1 MSVAEQ
7 YPARTDTNGTTWYRP
22 GFTGKTP
29 PSMWGWTSDPLQ
41 AHPDYAKAASLCGVP
56 DNATPEDRAAIL
68 EFTEHLRAK
77 TVEGLPGRIA
87 CYECGE
93 FGHPGS
99 LCPSVP
105 VSPMKRGGIRYPS
118 EQVIDICEVPDTEL
132 PGMWERADFISNGP
146 ECCTNACCGP
156 GSYCCRHANPH
167 THDEK
172 GNYVPISTKAENP
185 AAEGKPTT
193 QEEGIT
199 REIPS
204 GTPGPARYTD
214 DKGSGEGHFSAG
226 GTEPEKASPDARGDS
241 PLDGAGQEE
250 RVRPDSTEPLL
261 PRCGGRSEHVHRE
274 PQPPSA
280 HQRGG
285 SMTEMMVDGSPDVA
299 RYSEHSRYPLPPI
312 PPQVEVSV
320 DGYQRYKV
328 PSPTTGKLTG
338 FTRATTVART
348 TAEEYNLEQ
357 WKIRTKVQAVLKAQ
371 DAFDRCADGRYPTAD
386 EDRELAQL
394 YEKLLKAIAEGKS
407 RPINQAIDKIDDVA
421 GGADARELGGAV
433 HDWLGELDS
442 GRILLHQIP
451 EQFQPYAVAYQECL
465 MRAGL
470 IAMPEYIERLVL
482 NNRGIETICG
492 RIDRIYRCVTDGQL
506 YLGDLKTSESLD
518 FSLLEYAIQFA
529 AYGYAPLMC
538 AMDRLSWE
546 PMPKLVGLPHPS
558 DDEVFGEDGDPR
570 DPMCFCV
577 HVPRTQPERS
587 QVIPFNLRFG
597 ANAYIQA
604 LEVRKT
610 RNAAKKEVL
619 GQTTPIPSK
628 EALRYVEARQALQN
642 IHDEADARNVME
654 KYEDV
659 LDDGLMEFGA
669 QCFELL

>member
-22 GFTGKTP
+22 RFIGKTP
-29 PSMWGWTSDPLQ
+29 PSMWGWTGHPEQ
-41 AHPDYAKAASLCGVP
+41 AHPDYAKVASICELP

-68 EFTEHLRAK
+68 EFSAQLRQQAVAVA
-77 TVEGLPGRIA
+77 TGNDVHRIA
-87 CYECGE
+87 SAVE
-93 FGHPGS
+93 
-99 LCPSVP
+99 
-105 VSPMKRGGIRYPS
+105 
-118 EQVIDICEVPDTEL
+118 VIEL
-132 PGMWERADFISNGP
+132 I
-146 ECCTNACCGP
+146 
-156 GSYCCRHANPH
+156 
-167 THDEK
+167 DELAM
-172 GNYVPISTKAENP
+172 AENP
-185 AAEGKPTT
+185 AAT
-193 QEEGIT
+193 QQ
-199 REIPS
+199 
-204 GTPGPARYTD
+204 
-214 DKGSGEGHFSAG
+214 KGNS
-226 GTEPEKASPDARGDS
+226 
-241 PLDGAGQEE
+241 
-250 RVRPDSTEPLL
+250 V
-261 PRCGGRSEHVHRE
+261 
-274 PQPPSA
+274 
-280 HQRGG
+280 
-285 SMTEMMVDGSPDVA
+285 TEMMVDGSPDVA

-357 WKIRTKVQAVLKAQ
+357 WKIRTKVMAVLKAKEAYEVVDVIAQ
-371 DAFDRCADGRYPTAD
+371 GD
-386 EDRELAQL
+386 EDTVELAQL

-558 DDEVFGEDGDPR
+558 DNEVFGEDGDPR

-597 ANAYIQA
+597 ADAYIQA

-610 RNAAKKEVL
+610 RTAAKKEVL

>member
-7 YPARTDTNGTTWYRP
+7 YPARTDDNRTTWYRP

-29 PSMWGWTSDPLQ
+29 PSMWGWTSQPEQ
-41 AHPDYAKAASLCGVP
+41 AHPDYAKAASMCALP
-56 DNATPEDRAAIL
+56 DNAGPEDRAAIL
-68 EFTEHLRAK
+68 EFAEHLRAK

-105 VSPMKRGGIRYPS
+105 VPPMKRGGIRYPS
-118 EQVIDICEVPDTEL
+118 EQVIDICEVPNTEL
-132 PGMWERADFISNGP
+132 PGMWERADFTGGREVVRGSDYDPNCRDCNYDTHRCRG
-146 ECCTNACCGP
+146 CGEP
-156 GSYCCRHANPH
+156 YLH
-167 THDEK
+167 
-172 GNYVPISTKAENP
+172 GNHPSCKDCEPAENP
-185 AAEGKPTT
+185 AAT
-193 QEEGIT
+193 QQ
-199 REIPS
+199 
-204 GTPGPARYTD
+204 
-214 DKGSGEGHFSAG
+214 KGNS
-226 GTEPEKASPDARGDS
+226 
-241 PLDGAGQEE
+241 
-250 RVRPDSTEPLL
+250 V
-261 PRCGGRSEHVHRE
+261 
-274 PQPPSA
+274 
-280 HQRGG
+280 
-285 SMTEMMVDGSPDVA
+285 TEMMVDGSPDVA

-357 WKIRTKVQAVLKAQ
+357 WKIRTKVMAVLKAKEAYEVVDVIAQ
-371 DAFDRCADGRYPTAD
+371 GD
-386 EDRELAQL
+386 EDTVELAQL

-558 DDEVFGEDGDPR
+558 DNEVFGEDGDPR

-597 ANAYIQA
+597 ADAYIQA

>member
-1 MSVAEQ
+1 MADVNVAQQ
-7 YPARTDTNGTTWYRP
+7 YPARTDDNGTTWYRP

-29 PSMWGWTSDPLQ
+29 PSMWGWTSQPEQ
-41 AHPDYAKAASLCGVP
+41 AHPDYA
-56 DNATPEDRAAIL
+56 
-68 EFTEHLRAK
+68 
-77 TVEGLPGRIA
+77 VETAESQDGSVRIVTH
-87 CYECGE
+87 G
-93 FGHPGS
+93 GS
-99 LCPSVP
+99 LQS
-105 VSPMKRGGIRYPS
+105 IRCPS
-118 EQVIDICEVPDTEL
+118 EQIIDICEVPDVEL

-146 ECCTNACCGP
+146 ECCTNDCCGP

-172 GNYVPISTKAENP
+172 GKYVPIPAKAENP
-185 AAEGKPTT
+185 AAKGK
-193 QEEGIT
+193 
-199 REIPS
+199 
-204 GTPGPARYTD
+204 
-214 DKGSGEGHFSAG
+214 SA
-226 GTEPEKASPDARGDS
+226 TPEKGNS
-241 PLDGAGQEE
+241 
-250 RVRPDSTEPLL
+250 VTEI
-261 PRCGGRSEHVHRE
+261 
-274 PQPPSA
+274 
-280 HQRGG
+280 
-285 SMTEMMVDGSPDVA
+285 MVDGSPDVA

-312 PPQVEVSV
+312 PPQVEVTV

-357 WKIRTKVQAVLKAQ
+357 WKIRTKVMAVLKAKAAA
-371 DAFDRCADGRYPTAD
+371 DNRSDGVLALADGDTLAEAFDD
-386 EDRELAQL
+386 
-394 YEKLLKAIAEGKS
+394 LLKAMADGKS
-407 RPINQAIDKIDDVA
+407 RPINQAIDKIDDLA

-451 EQFQPYAVAYQECL
+451 DQFQPYAVAYQECL
-465 MRAGL
+465 ARAGL

-482 NNRGIETICG
+482 NNRGVETICG
-492 RIDRIYRCVTDGQL
+492 RIDRIYQCVTDGQL

-558 DDEVFGEDGDPR
+558 DEAVFGEDGDPR

-597 ANAYIQA
+597 ADAYIQA
-604 LEVRKT
+604 LDVRKT
-610 RNAAKKEVL
+610 RSAAKKEVL

-642 IHDEADARNVME
+642 IHDEADARTVLE

>member
-7 YPARTDTNGTTWYRP
+7 YPARTDTNGATWYRP
-22 GFTGKTP
+22 VRSKGIDFDQ
-29 PSMWGWTSDPLQ
+29 WGWTSDPHQ
-41 AHPDYAKAASLCGVP
+41 AHPDYEYDPASDSWNDGMGGRNTMLGLSRSSRHCGV
-56 DNATPEDRAAIL
+56 A
-68 EFTEHLRAK
+68 
-77 TVEGLPGRIA
+77 
-87 CYECGE
+87 
-93 FGHPGS
+93 
-99 LCPSVP
+99 
-105 VSPMKRGGIRYPS
+105 S
-118 EQVIDICEVPDTEL
+118 EQVIDIYEMPDIEL
-132 PGMWERADFISNGP
+132 PGMWERADFTGGREVVRGANYDPNCQDCNYDTHRCRG
-146 ECCTNACCGP
+146 CGEP
-156 GSYCCRHANPH
+156 YLH
-167 THDEK
+167 
-172 GNYVPISTKAENP
+172 GNHPSCKDCEPAENP
-185 AAEGKPTT
+185 AAT
-193 QEEGIT
+193 QE
-199 REIPS
+199 
-204 GTPGPARYTD
+204 
-214 DKGSGEGHFSAG
+214 KGN
-226 GTEPEKASPDARGDS
+226 
-241 PLDGAGQEE
+241 
-250 RVRPDSTEPLL
+250 V
-261 PRCGGRSEHVHRE
+261 V
-274 PQPPSA
+274 
-280 HQRGG
+280 
-285 SMTEMMVDGSPDVA
+285 TEMMVDGSPDVA
-299 RYSEHSRYPLPPI
+299 RYSEYSRYPLPPI

-357 WKIRTKVQAVLKAQ
+357 WKIRTKVMAVLKAKEAYEVVDVIAQ
-371 DAFDRCADGRYPTAD
+371 GD
-386 EDRELAQL
+386 EDTIELAQL

-451 EQFQPYAVAYQECL
+451 EQFRPYAVAYQECL
-465 MRAGL
+465 ARAGL

-558 DDEVFGEDGDPR
+558 DNEVFGEDGDPR

-597 ANAYIQA
+597 ADAYIQA

>member
-1 MSVAEQ
+1 MVNVAED

-22 GFTGKTP
+22 GFIGKTP
-29 PSMWGWTSDPLQ
+29 PSMWGWTSQPEQ
-41 AHPDYAKAASLCGVP
+41 AHPDYAKAASICELP
-56 DNATPEDRAAIL
+56 DHATPEDRAAIL
-68 EFTEHLRAK
+68 RFAAELQDK
-77 TVEGLPGRIA
+77 TTKVA
-87 CYECGE
+87 YEPYGNRPHE
-93 FGHPGS
+93 
-99 LCPSVP
+99 L
-105 VSPMKRGGIRYPS
+105 
-118 EQVIDICEVPDTEL
+118 PDTEL
-132 PGMWERADFISNGP
+132 PGMWERADFTGGREVVRGANYDPNCHDCNYDTHRCRG
-146 ECCTNACCGP
+146 CGEP
-156 GSYCCRHANPH
+156 YLH
-167 THDEK
+167 
-172 GNYVPISTKAENP
+172 GNHPSCKDCEPAENP
-185 AAEGKPTT
+185 AAT
-193 QEEGIT
+193 QE
-199 REIPS
+199 
-204 GTPGPARYTD
+204 
-214 DKGSGEGHFSAG
+214 KGN
-226 GTEPEKASPDARGDS
+226 
-241 PLDGAGQEE
+241 
-250 RVRPDSTEPLL
+250 V
-261 PRCGGRSEHVHRE
+261 V
-274 PQPPSA
+274 
-280 HQRGG
+280 
-285 SMTEMMVDGSPDVA
+285 TEMMVDGSPDVA
-299 RYSEHSRYPLPPI
+299 RYSEYSRYPLPPI

-357 WKIRTKVQAVLKAQ
+357 WKIRTKVMAVLKAKEAYEVVDVIAQ
-371 DAFDRCADGRYPTAD
+371 GD
-386 EDRELAQL
+386 EDTVELAQL

-597 ANAYIQA
+597 ADAYIQA

-610 RNAAKKEVL
+610 RTAAKKEVL

>member
-1 MSVAEQ
+1 MSVAEE
-7 YPARTDTNGTTWYRP
+7 YPARTDGNRTTWYRP

-68 EFTEHLRAK
+68 EFAAELQAK
-77 TVEGLPGRIA
+77 TAKV
-87 CYECGE
+87 
-93 FGHPGS
+93 
-99 LCPSVP
+99 
-105 VSPMKRGGIRYPS
+105 KS
-118 EQVIDICEVPDTEL
+118 ELYGNGPLDVPDIEL
-132 PGMWERADFISNGP
+132 PGMWERADFTGGREVVRGANYDPNCQDCNYDTHRCRG
-146 ECCTNACCGP
+146 CGEP
-156 GSYCCRHANPH
+156 YLH
-167 THDEK
+167 
-172 GNYVPISTKAENP
+172 GNHPSCKDCEPAENP
-185 AAEGKPTT
+185 AAT
-193 QEEGIT
+193 QE
-199 REIPS
+199 
-204 GTPGPARYTD
+204 
-214 DKGSGEGHFSAG
+214 KGN
-226 GTEPEKASPDARGDS
+226 
-241 PLDGAGQEE
+241 
-250 RVRPDSTEPLL
+250 V
-261 PRCGGRSEHVHRE
+261 V
-274 PQPPSA
+274 
-280 HQRGG
+280 
-285 SMTEMMVDGSPDVA
+285 TEMMVDGSPDVA
-299 RYSEHSRYPLPPI
+299 RYSEYSRYPLPPI
-312 PPQVEVSV
+312 PPQVEVTV

-328 PSPTTGKLTG
+328 PSPSTGKLTG
-338 FTRATTVART
+338 FTRATTVSRT
-348 TAEEYNLEQ
+348 TSEEYNLEQ
-357 WKIRTKVQAVLKAQ
+357 WKIRTKVMAVLKAKAAADNRSDGVLMIAGGDVLAEAY
-371 DAFDRCADGRYPTAD
+371 DA
-386 EDRELAQL
+386 
-394 YEKLLKAIAEGKS
+394 LLKAMDDGKS
-407 RPINQAIDKIDDVA
+407 RPINQAIDKIDDLA

-465 MRAGL
+465 ARAGL
-470 IAMPEYIERLVL
+470 IAMPEFIERLVL

-538 AMDRLSWE
+538 AIDRLGWE

-558 DDEVFGEDGDPR
+558 DDKVFGEDGDPR

-597 ANAYIQA
+597 ADAYIQA

-642 IHDEADARNVME
+642 IHDEEDARNVME

>member
-22 GFTGKTP
+22 VRPKGIDFDQ
-29 PSMWGWTSDPLQ
+29 WGWTSDPRQ
-41 AHPDYAKAASLCGVP
+41 AHPDYEYDPASDSWNDGMGGRNTMLGLSRSSRHCGV
-56 DNATPEDRAAIL
+56 A
-68 EFTEHLRAK
+68 
-77 TVEGLPGRIA
+77 
-87 CYECGE
+87 
-93 FGHPGS
+93 
-99 LCPSVP
+99 
-105 VSPMKRGGIRYPS
+105 S
-118 EQVIDICEVPDTEL
+118 EQVIDIYEMPDIEL
-132 PGMWERADFISNGP
+132 PGMWERADFTGGREVVRGANYDPNCQDCNYDTHRCRG
-146 ECCTNACCGP
+146 CGEP
-156 GSYCCRHANPH
+156 YLH
-167 THDEK
+167 
-172 GNYVPISTKAENP
+172 GNHPSCKDCEPAENP
-185 AAEGKPTT
+185 AAT
-193 QEEGIT
+193 QQ
-199 REIPS
+199 
-204 GTPGPARYTD
+204 
-214 DKGSGEGHFSAG
+214 KGNS
-226 GTEPEKASPDARGDS
+226 
-241 PLDGAGQEE
+241 
-250 RVRPDSTEPLL
+250 V
-261 PRCGGRSEHVHRE
+261 
-274 PQPPSA
+274 
-280 HQRGG
+280 
-285 SMTEMMVDGSPDVA
+285 TEMMVDGSPDVA
-299 RYSEHSRYPLPPI
+299 RYSEYSRYPLPPI

-357 WKIRTKVQAVLKAQ
+357 WKIRTKVMAVLKAKEAYEVVDVIAQ
-371 DAFDRCADGRYPTAD
+371 GD
-386 EDRELAQL
+386 EDTVELAQL

-538 AMDRLSWE
+538 AMNRLSWE

-558 DDEVFGEDGDPR
+558 DNEVFGEDGDPR

-597 ANAYIQA
+597 ADAYIQA

-610 RNAAKKEVL
+610 RTAAKKEVL

>member
-1 MSVAEQ
+1 MNVAEQ
-7 YPARTDTNGTTWYRP
+7 YPARTDTSGTTWYRP

-29 PSMWGWTSDPLQ
+29 PSMWGWTSQPEQ
-41 AHPDYAKAASLCGVP
+41 AHPDYAVEVTESKDGSARIVRHAGV
-56 DNATPEDRAAIL
+56 L
-68 EFTEHLRAK
+68 Q
-77 TVEGLPGRIA
+77 
-87 CYECGE
+87 
-93 FGHPGS
+93 S
-99 LCPSVP
+99 
-105 VSPMKRGGIRYPS
+105 IRCPS
-118 EQVIDICEVPDTEL
+118 EQVIDICEMPDTEL

-172 GNYVPISTKAENP
+172 GNYLPIPIKAENPAAAQHDPQCDAMYHQSTTDFDRDCAACMKELPPKAENP
-185 AAEGKPTT
+185 AAEGKTAP
-193 QEEGIT
+193 QE
-199 REIPS
+199 
-204 GTPGPARYTD
+204 
-214 DKGSGEGHFSAG
+214 KGNA
-226 GTEPEKASPDARGDS
+226 
-241 PLDGAGQEE
+241 
-250 RVRPDSTEPLL
+250 V
-261 PRCGGRSEHVHRE
+261 
-274 PQPPSA
+274 
-280 HQRGG
+280 
-285 SMTEMMVDGSPDVA
+285 TEMMVDGSPDVA

-312 PPQVEVSV
+312 PPQVEVTV

-328 PSPTTGKLTG
+328 PSPSTGKLTG

-348 TAEEYNLEQ
+348 TSDEYNLEQ
-357 WKIRTKVQAVLKAQ
+357 WKIRTKVMAVLKAQ
-371 DAFDRCADGRYPTAD
+371 DAFDRCADGRYPTSD
-386 EDRELAQL
+386 EDRELAAL
-394 YEKLLKAIAEGKS
+394 YAQLLKAMDDGKS
-407 RPINQAIDKIDDVA
+407 RPINQAIDRIDDVS

-451 EQFQPYAVAYQECL
+451 EQFQPYALAYQECL
-465 MRAGL
+465 ARAGL
-470 IAMPEYIERLVL
+470 IAVPEYIERLVL

-492 RIDRIYRCVTDGQL
+492 RIDRIYRCVTDEQL

-518 FSLLEYAIQFA
+518 FSLLEYSIQFA
-529 AYGYAPLMC
+529 GYGYAPLMC
-538 AMDRLSWE
+538 AMDRLTWE

-558 DDEVFGEDGDPR
+558 DEETFGEDGDPR

-597 ANAYIQA
+597 ADAYIQA

-610 RNAAKKEVL
+610 RTAAKKEVL

-642 IHDEADARNVME
+642 IHDEAEARNVME

>member
-1 MSVAEQ
+1 MVSVAQQ
-7 YPARTDTNGTTWYRP
+7 YPARTDDNGTTWYRP
-22 GFTGKTP
+22 SFAGKTP
-29 PSMWGWTSDPLQ
+29 PSMWGWTSQPLH
-41 AHPDYAKAASLCGVP
+41 AHPDYAEAASLCGVS
-56 DNATPEDRAAIL
+56 DSATAEDRAAIL
-68 EFTEHLRAK
+68 EFAAELEAK
-77 TVEGLPGRIA
+77 TAKV
-87 CYECGE
+87 
-93 FGHPGS
+93 
-99 LCPSVP
+99 
-105 VSPMKRGGIRYPS
+105 KS
-118 EQVIDICEVPDTEL
+118 ELYGYRPHEVPDIEL
-132 PGMWERADFISNGP
+132 PGMWEHADFTGGRDVVRGANYDPNCQDCNYDTHRCRG
-146 ECCTNACCGP
+146 CGEP
-156 GSYCCRHANPH
+156 YLHGNHPSCRDCQP
-167 THDEK
+167 
-172 GNYVPISTKAENP
+172 AENP
-185 AAEGKPTT
+185 AAAP
-193 QEEGIT
+193 QE
-199 REIPS
+199 
-204 GTPGPARYTD
+204 
-214 DKGSGEGHFSAG
+214 KGNA
-226 GTEPEKASPDARGDS
+226 
-241 PLDGAGQEE
+241 
-250 RVRPDSTEPLL
+250 V
-261 PRCGGRSEHVHRE
+261 
-274 PQPPSA
+274 
-280 HQRGG
+280 
-285 SMTEMMVDGSPDVA
+285 TEMMVDGSPDVA
-299 RYSEHSRYPLPPI
+299 RYSEYSRYPLPPI
-312 PPQVEVSV
+312 PPQVEVTV

-328 PSPTTGKLTG
+328 PSPSTGKLTG

-371 DAFDRCADGRYPTAD
+371 DAFGRCADGRYPTSD
-386 EDRELAQL
+386 EDRELAAL
-394 YEKLLKAIAEGKS
+394 YGQLLKAMDDGKS
-407 RPINQAIDKIDDVA
+407 RPINQAIDKIDDLA

-451 EQFQPYAVAYQECL
+451 EQFQPYAIAYQECL
-465 MRAGL
+465 VRAGL
-470 IAMPEYIERLVL
+470 IAVPEYIERLVL

-492 RIDRIYRCVTDGQL
+492 RIDRIYHCVTDGQL

-538 AMDRLSWE
+538 AIDRLGWE

-558 DDEVFGEDGDPR
+558 DDKAFGEDGDPR

-597 ANAYIQA
+597 ADAYIQA

-642 IHDEADARNVME
+642 IQDEADARNVME

>member
-29 PSMWGWTSDPLQ
+29 PSMWGWTSDPRQ
-41 AHPDYAKAASLCGVP
+41 AHPDYEYDPASDSWNDGMGGRNTMLGLSRSSRHCGV
-56 DNATPEDRAAIL
+56 A
-68 EFTEHLRAK
+68 
-77 TVEGLPGRIA
+77 
-87 CYECGE
+87 
-93 FGHPGS
+93 
-99 LCPSVP
+99 
-105 VSPMKRGGIRYPS
+105 S
-118 EQVIDICEVPDTEL
+118 EQVVDIYEMPDIEL
-132 PGMWERADFISNGP
+132 PGTWERADFTGGREVVRGANYDPNCQDCNYDTHRCRG
-146 ECCTNACCGP
+146 CGEP
-156 GSYCCRHANPH
+156 YLHGNHPSCKDCEPIP
-167 THDEK
+167 EK
-172 GNYVPISTKAENP
+172 GCGTQP
-185 AAEGKPTT
+185 PT
-193 QEEGIT
+193 QHD
-199 REIPS
+199 PLCDAMHHQS
-204 GTPGPARYTD
+204 VTD
-214 DKGSGEGHFSAG
+214 YDRDC
-226 GTEPEKASPDARGDS
+226 ASCMK
-241 PLDGAGQEE
+241 E
-250 RVRPDSTEPLL
+250 L
-261 PRCGGRSEHVHRE
+261 PRPRPKTPRPE
-274 PQPPSA
+274 PKRKEYSV
-280 HQRGG
+280 
-285 SMTEMMVDGSPDVA
+285 TEIMVDGSPDVA
-299 RYSEHSRYPLPPI
+299 RYSAYSRYPLPPI
-312 PPQVEVSV
+312 PPQVEVTV

-328 PSPTTGKLTG
+328 PSPSTGKLTG
-338 FTRATTVART
+338 FTRATTVSRT

-357 WKIRTKVQAVLKAQ
+357 WKIRTKVMAVMKAKAAA
-371 DAFDRCADGRYPTAD
+371 DNRSDGVLMLADGDT
-386 EDRELAQL
+386 LAEA
-394 YEKLLKAIAEGKS
+394 YDALLKAMAEGKS
-407 RPINQAIDKIDDVA
+407 RAINQAIDQIDDLA

-465 MRAGL
+465 ARAGL
-470 IAMPEYIERLVL
+470 IAMPEFIERLVL

-538 AMDRLSWE
+538 AIDRLGWE

-558 DDEVFGEDGDPR
+558 DDKVFGEDGDPR

-597 ANAYIQA
+597 ADAYIQA

-619 GQTTPIPSK
+619 GQATPIPSK

>member
-1 MSVAEQ
+1 MVSVAEE
-7 YPARTDTNGTTWYRP
+7 YPARTDDNGTTWYRP
-22 GFTGKTP
+22 VRPKGIGIDQ
-29 PSMWGWTSDPLQ
+29 WGWTSQPEQ

-68 EFTEHLRAK
+68 EFAAELQAK
-77 TVEGLPGRIA
+77 TAKV
-87 CYECGE
+87 
-93 FGHPGS
+93 
-99 LCPSVP
+99 
-105 VSPMKRGGIRYPS
+105 KS
-118 EQVIDICEVPDTEL
+118 ELYGNGPLDVPDIEL
-132 PGMWERADFISNGP
+132 PGMWERADFTGGRVVVRGANYDP
-146 ECCTNACCGP
+146 NCQECNYDTHRCRGCGEP
-156 GSYCCRHANPH
+156 YLH
-167 THDEK
+167 
-172 GNYVPISTKAENP
+172 GNHPSCKDCEPAENP
-185 AAEGKPTT
+185 AAGT
-193 QEEGIT
+193 QEKGIT
-199 REIPS
+199 SEIPS

-214 DKGSGEGHFSAG
+214 DKGSSEGHFSAG
-226 GTEPEKASPDARGDS
+226 GTEPEKASPDARGDG

-250 RVRPDSTEPLL
+250 RIRPDSTEPLL

-274 PQPPSA
+274 PQPPGA

-312 PPQVEVSV
+312 PPQVEVTV

-357 WKIRTKVQAVLKAQ
+357 WKIRTKVMAVLKAKEAYEVVDVIAQ
-371 DAFDRCADGRYPTAD
+371 GD
-386 EDRELAQL
+386 EDTVELAQL

-558 DDEVFGEDGDPR
+558 DNEVFGEDGDPR

-597 ANAYIQA
+597 ADAYIQA

-610 RNAAKKEVL
+610 RTAAKKEVL

>member
-41 AHPDYAKAASLCGVP
+41 AHPDYAKAASPCGVP

-68 EFTEHLRAK
+68 EFAAELQAK
-77 TVEGLPGRIA
+77 TAKV
-87 CYECGE
+87 
-93 FGHPGS
+93 
-99 LCPSVP
+99 
-105 VSPMKRGGIRYPS
+105 KS
-118 EQVIDICEVPDTEL
+118 ELYGNGPLDVPDIEL
-132 PGMWERADFISNGP
+132 PGMWERADFTGGREVVRGANYDPNCQDCNYDTHRCRG
-146 ECCTNACCGP
+146 CGEP
-156 GSYCCRHANPH
+156 YLH
-167 THDEK
+167 
-172 GNYVPISTKAENP
+172 GNHPSCKDCQPAENP
-185 AAEGKPTT
+185 AAA
-193 QEEGIT
+193 QQ
-199 REIPS
+199 
-204 GTPGPARYTD
+204 
-214 DKGSGEGHFSAG
+214 KGNS
-226 GTEPEKASPDARGDS
+226 
-241 PLDGAGQEE
+241 
-250 RVRPDSTEPLL
+250 V
-261 PRCGGRSEHVHRE
+261 
-274 PQPPSA
+274 
-280 HQRGG
+280 
-285 SMTEMMVDGSPDVA
+285 TEMMVDGSPDVA

-357 WKIRTKVQAVLKAQ
+357 WKIRTKVMAVLKAKAAA
-371 DAFDRCADGRYPTAD
+371 DNRSDGVLALADGDTLAEAFDD
-386 EDRELAQL
+386 
-394 YEKLLKAIAEGKS
+394 LLKAMADGKS
-407 RPINQAIDKIDDVA
+407 RPINQAIDKIDDLA

-465 MRAGL
+465 ARAGL

-597 ANAYIQA
+597 ADAYIQA

>member
-1 MSVAEQ
+1 MSVAEE
-7 YPARTDTNGTTWYRP
+7 YPARTDGNGATWYRP
-22 GFTGKTP
+22 MRPKGIAFDQ
-29 PSMWGWTSDPLQ
+29 WGWTSDPMQ
-41 AHPDYAKAASLCGVP
+41 AHPDYAV
-56 DNATPEDRAAIL
+56 EV
-68 EFTEHLRAK
+68 TESQDGS
-77 TVEGLPGRIA
+77 VRIVTHA
-87 CYECGE
+87 
-93 FGHPGS
+93 GS
-99 LCPSVP
+99 LQSISV
-105 VSPMKRGGIRYPS
+105 PS

-132 PGMWERADFISNGP
+132 PGMWERADFTGGRDVVRGANYDPNCRDCNYDTHRCRG
-146 ECCTNACCGP
+146 CGEP
-156 GSYCCRHANPH
+156 YLH
-167 THDEK
+167 
-172 GNYVPISTKAENP
+172 GNHPSCKDCQPAENP
-185 AAEGKPTT
+185 AAGT
-193 QEEGIT
+193 EEKGIT
-199 REIPS
+199 SEIPS

-214 DKGSGEGHFSAG
+214 DKGGGESNFRAG
-226 GTEPEKASPDARGDS
+226 GTYPKAASPDARGNGS
-241 PLDGAGQEE
+241 LDGTGQEE
-250 RVRPDSTEPLL
+250 RVRPNSTEPLL
-261 PRCGGRSEHVHRE
+261 PRCSGRSEHVHGE
-274 PQPPSA
+274 PQPSGA

-357 WKIRTKVQAVLKAQ
+357 WKIRTKVMAVLKAKAAA
-371 DAFDRCADGRYPTAD
+371 DNRSDGVLALADGDTLAEAFDD
-386 EDRELAQL
+386 
-394 YEKLLKAIAEGKS
+394 LLKAMADGKS
-407 RPINQAIDKIDDVA
+407 RPINQAIDKIDDLA

-465 MRAGL
+465 ARAGL

-597 ANAYIQA
+597 ADAYIQA